1 MKSLSNA
8 GFMPR
13 FRQRLLS
20 PSASFVALL
29 LTLAVSSAL
38 AIEPDQVPDNK
49 RSASGLHLT
58 AVEAAAMKQANPGRV
73 LLIDIRTRA
82 EAMYVGMPTLADH
95 LVPVLD
101 FPEMWEWSEAQ
112 GEYLQQGNPNFVK
125 DIEQRLQ
132 QAGLTKDDAVILIC
146 RSGVRSNSAS
156 GLLSH
161 FGFKKAYTVIDGFE
175 GDTAKS
181 GPDKGQ
187 RTVNGWK
194 NAKLPWS
201 YKLDTKKMYHDP
213 L

>member
-1 MKSLSNA
+1 MKTMQNTALW
-8 GFMPR
+8 PR

-20 PSASFVALL
+20 PPASFVALL
-29 LTLAVSSAL
+29 LALAVSSAL
-38 AIEPDQVPDNK
+38 AIEADQVPDNK

-58 AVEAAAMKQANPGRV
+58 AVEAAAMKQANPERV
-73 LLIDIRTRA
+73 LLVDIRTRA
-82 EAMYVGMPTLADH
+82 EAMYLGMPTLADH

-101 FPEMWEWSEAQ
+101 FPDMWEWSEAQ

-156 GLLSH
+156 GLLAH
-161 FGFKKAYTVIDGFE
+161 FGFKKAYTVVDGYE

-201 YKLDTKKMYHDP
+201 YKLDSRKIYRDP

>member
-1 MKSLSNA
+1 MNQLPVSLLC
-8 GFMPR
+8 R
-13 FRQRLLS
+13 FGWARVL
-20 PSASFVALL
+20 ASVLCTVALASAGVA
-29 LTLAVSSAL
+29 TAVEL
-38 AIEPDQVPDNK
+38 DQVPEAK

-58 AVEAAAMKQANPGRV
+58 AVEAAAMKLANPTKV

-82 EAMYVGMPTLADH
+82 EAMFVGVPTLADF

-101 FPEMWEWSEAQ
+101 FPDVWEWSTDQ

-125 DIEQRLQ
+125 DIEKRLISMS
-132 QAGLTKDDAVILIC
+132 LTKDDAVILIC

-175 GDTAKS
+175 GDKATT
-181 GPDKGQ
+181 GPDKGF

-194 NAKLPWS
+194 NAKLPWT
-201 YKLDTKKMYHDP
+201 YKLDSKKMYTEP

>member
-1 MKSLSNA
+1 MNLHPLTLMH
-8 GFMPR
+8 GFGWVR
-13 FRQRLLS
+13 VL
-20 PSASFVALL
+20 ASVLCAVALANVGVV
-29 LTLAVSSAL
+29 TAVEL
-38 AIEPDQVPDNK
+38 DQVPEAK

-58 AVEAAAMKQANPGRV
+58 AAEAAAMKQANPSKV

-82 EAMYVGMPTLADH
+82 EAMFVGMPTLADF

-101 FPEMWEWSEAQ
+101 FPEVWEWSADQ

-125 DIEQRLQ
+125 DVEKRL
-132 QAGLTKDDAVILIC
+132 ASMGLTKDDTVILIC

-161 FGFKKAYTVIDGFE
+161 FGFKQAYTVIDGFE
-175 GDTAKS
+175 GDKATTGS
-181 GPDKGQ
+181 DKGF

-194 NAKLPWS
+194 NAKLPWT
-201 YKLDTKKMYHDP
+201 YKLDTKKMYTEP